1 MLSRWDPY
9 REMMT
14 VRRAMDRLIENSL
27 GDESTGGPDWG
38 LALDVVED
46 ENGYQVKAS
55 VPGVQP
61 EDIDVTY
68 NKGMLT
74 IKGQVKDE
82 SESIQ
87 GEYHLRERRFGSF
100 SRSISLPATIKAEE
114 IQASY
119 KDGVLTL
126 ALPKAEEV
134 KPKRIAI
141 QANGNKAIEAK

>member
-1 MLSRWDPY
+1 MLTRWDPY

-27 GDESTGGPDWG
+27 SEESTGGPEWG

-82 SESIQ
+82 SESTQ

-100 SRSISLPATIKAEE
+100 SRSISLPATVKAEE

-134 KPKRIAI
+134 KPKKIAI